1 MITLEK
7 EYMFKNAGV
16 EIRYVD
22 ETHVFLVA
30 FYRNCEIEQEV
41 FNFFLQECSGEN
53 FGLKH

>member
-22 ETHVFLVA
+22 E
-30 FYRNCEIEQEV
+30 IEQEV
-41 FNFFLQECSGEN
+41 FNFFFQECSG
-53 FGLKH
+53 